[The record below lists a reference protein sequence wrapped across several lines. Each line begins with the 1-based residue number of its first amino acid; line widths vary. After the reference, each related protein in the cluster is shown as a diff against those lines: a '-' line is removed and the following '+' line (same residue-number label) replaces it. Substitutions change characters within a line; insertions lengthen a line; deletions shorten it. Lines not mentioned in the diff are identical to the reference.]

1 MVPIIMLNLFIFNW
15 LLWTSIYMDKSKY
28 KRIDSL
34 LAYFMK
40 IEWARK
46 QWNYSDL
53 IWIDTESNK
62 GNYHLHLQGCTKWD
76 RVYFVLHGKM
86 TIQIQKFLI
95 SFWLLYLVDCVLYWA
110 PTWLRQLTLILLII
124 YNWTSYNCLIYLAA

>member
-1 MVPIIMLNLFIFNW
+1 MVE
-15 LLWTSIYMDKSKY
+15 TSIEMYENKCY
-28 KRIDSL
+28 RDSL

-62 GNYHLHLQGCTKWD
+62 ENYHLQGCKKLD
-76 RVYFVLHGKM
+76 SGKFVFDM
-86 TIQIQKFLI
+86 
-95 SFWLLYLVDCVLYWA
+95 
-110 PTWLRQLTLILLII
+110 
-124 YNWTSYNCLIYLAA
+124 